1 MACCELCGLHF
12 AGCSPDGCFRLQE
25 RFALRRWDNLK
36 RKGKSMDRSFNRLRT
51 TVIGLLVLALTM
63 VAPSWAFAQNKKGT
77 INIGWTAWSS
87 TEATTNLVKE
97 ILEKKMGYNVKLTM
111 ADIGIMYQGLAKG
124 SMDFMLMAWLPKTH
138 ADYYK
143 KVCSDVANL
152 GPLFLNARLGWVVP
166 DYIPKSELSSI
177 SDLKKP
183 EVAKK
188 LDSKI
193 IGIDPGAGLT
203 RLSKK
208 ALKDYGL
215 SNYTLVTSSGAGMT
229 AQLARAEHNKK
240 WIVVTGWSPHWMFG
254 KWKLRYLKDPK
265 HSLGGLERSNI
276 LARKGF
282 YQEHP
287 DVVAFLSRMLIP
299 LDDLQNMMLKA
310 SETSYKKAADEY
322 IAAHPKLVNYW
333 VTGKIECGK

>member
-1 MACCELCGLHF
+1 M
-12 AGCSPDGCFRLQE
+12 S
-25 RFALRRWDNLK
+25 
-36 RKGKSMDRSFNRLRT
+36 RSFNRLRT
-51 TVIGLLVLALTM
+51 TVIGLLVLAVSM
-63 VAPSWAFAQNKKGT
+63 MAPSWASAAQNKGT

-124 SMDFMLMAWLPKTH
+124 NMDFMLMAWLPKTH

-143 KVCSDVANL
+143 KVATKVANL
-152 GPLFLNARLGWVVP
+152 GPFFLHARLGWVVP
-166 DYIPKSELSSI
+166 DYIPKSELNSI
-177 SDLKKP
+177 ADLKKP

-188 LDSKI
+188 LDHKI

-208 ALKDYGL
+208 AVKEYGL

-229 AQLARAEHNKK
+229 AQLARAEHAKK

-265 HSLGGLERSNI
+265 HALGGLERVNI

-287 DVVAFLSRMLIP
+287 DVVAFLCRLFIP
-299 LDDLQNMMLKA
+299 LDQLQHMMFRA
-310 SETSYKKAADEY
+310 SEIKGSHPYQQAADEY
-322 IAAHPKLVNYW
+322 IKAHPLLVHYW